1 MSSSSLQRRSSKTK
15 LRASTE
21 VALVYDLHGGVQ
33 NDIKAMVDRLCADI
47 ERPDLVGPLFIVTF
61 ELAVNALKAVYKNL
75 YLEHFVKELGLDNVS
90 YEAWLSL
97 FKTEIETHKGR
108 FFSDLTREKRLGV
121 KVYLQRRES
130 SATIMVVNQG
140 SPSDLEFDRIMR
152 SIKNARQL
160 KQLSVLLEDDTRDR
174 HGEGAGLGIP
184 LIVMTL
190 RGMGLTPDNLN
201 FHVKNDKTIV
211 SFTIPL
217 SGKNE
222 IGNTEVLPEVITD
235 ANLAQ
240 EYFQRM
246 DLCVLQFDI
255 QGNLRAVSPAFLRK
269 MGLEKS
275 EANKCNGLIPQ
286 KFIDDIFR
294 GPRSIRLIERFENYH
309 LQLASADGKSD
320 LVFNI
325 SGFMDSQMRVYT
337 FWSIVFAHGESPRS
351 ESNLVENMQVNNIA
365 RQYIPA
371 IVIQKAEE
379 NVRLG
384 RREIVSE
391 VREATIMFT
400 DIVDFTKIS
409 RQSKP
414 EEVVDLLN
422 NALTIATRLVLK
434 HGGYVDKFM
443 GDSIFA
449 IFENPLPAV
458 VAAVEI
464 QNTFQEMND
473 VRALDEKAPVYLR
486 IGVHTG
492 TVILGNV
499 GTRERMDWTAIGD
512 VVNQTARIERAC
524 KPGQVVISSDTY
536 DRISA
541 HISYTSVTELKSR
554 NKVSE
559 RLYFVRSVAF
569 SYKDAKLTV
578 SLREKAPDGEEK
590 PVRQD

>member
-1 MSSSSLQRRSSKTK
+1 MSSSSLQRRSSKSK
-15 LRASTE
+15 LRPSTE
-21 VALVYDLHGGVQ
+21 VAIVYDLHGGVQ

-47 ERPDLVGPLFIVTF
+47 DRPDLTGPLFIVTF
-61 ELAVNALKAVYKNL
+61 ELALNALKAVYKNL
-75 YLEHFVKELGLDNVS
+75 YFEHFVKELGLDNVS
-90 YEAWLSL
+90 YEAWLGL

-108 FFSDLTREKRLGV
+108 FFSDLAREKRLGV

-140 SPSDLEFDRIMR
+140 SPSDLEYERIMR
-152 SIKNARQL
+152 SIKSARQL

-190 RGMGLTPDNLN
+190 RGMGLTPDNLK

-217 SGKNE
+217 SGKKDNTL
-222 IGNTEVLPEVITD
+222 TEVLPEVIND
-235 ANLAQ
+235 AVLAQ
-240 EYFQRM
+240 EYFQKM
-246 DLCVLQFDI
+246 DLCVLQFDAH
-255 QGNLRAVSPAFLRK
+255 GSLRAVSPAFLRK
-269 MGLEKS
+269 MGLG
-275 EANKCNGLIPQ
+275 NDVDKCSGLIPQ
-286 KFIDDIFR
+286 KFLDDVFR

-320 LVFNI
+320 LVFNV
-325 SGFMDSQMRVYT
+325 SGFMDSQMRVFT
-337 FWSIVFAHGESPRS
+337 FWSTVFAHRDAPRS
-351 ESNLVENMQVNNIA
+351 ESNLVENIQVNNIT

-371 IVIQKAEE
+371 IVLQKAEE

-384 RREIVSE
+384 RKEIVSE
-391 VREATIMFT
+391 VREATILFT
-400 DIVDFTKIS
+400 DIVDFTRIS
-409 RQSKP
+409 KHSKP

-422 NALTIATRLVLK
+422 TALTIATRLVLK

-458 VAAVEI
+458 VAAIEI
-464 QNTFQEMND
+464 QNAFQEMND
-473 VRALDEKAPVYLR
+473 VRAIDEKQAVHLR

-524 KPGQVVISSDTY
+524 KPGQVVISADTY

-541 HISYTSVTELKSR
+541 HISYTSTTELKSR
-554 NKVSE
+554 NRMTEK
-559 RLYFVRSVAF
+559 LYFVRSVTFAHQ
-569 SYKDAKLTV
+569 DAKLTL
-578 SLREKAPDGEEK
+578 SLREKN
-590 PVRQD
+590 PVAD